1 MKNLDKHFTFIQVK
15 ELLDN
20 PETRE
25 QTLEQLKMLSPE
37 SDSLKGLIA
46 FLAKNE
52 WNYAVVKQKEDNATQ
67 EFTHLLS
74 PQKKNK
80 VWLKVAA
87 VLVL

>member
-1 MKNLDKHFTFIQVK
+1 LKNLDKHFTFIQVK

-52 WNYAVVKQKEDNATQ
+52 WNYAVVKQKEDNATVNSLT
-67 EFTHLLS
+67 FCLH
-74 PQKKNK
+74 KKRTK
-80 VWLKVAA
+80 FG
-87 VLVL
+87 